1 MSDNPSSSPESV
13 KNFHKSPPPSPIKGE
28 GVSSLFQYGYPLPW
42 RERVGVRGFISFFLH
57 FPFSKEGKFF
67 LFFLI
72 LFVFPLPSHSTNLYK
87 YHQVSMGTVIE
98 ITLLT
103 DREEVARKAS
113 LQAFQEIRRIEEW
126 MSPWKEKSDVS
137 RLNRSAGKE
146 WTSVSPET
154 FQVLKKGQ
162 GLSERSEG
170 GFDITIAPLSDLWR
184 KARENGIPPPL
195 EEVRK
200 RLSLVNFRD
209 LWLRPEGKAFLKKEG
224 MAIDLG
230 GIAKGY
236 AVDRASERLFALGV
250 QHFIVNAGGDVR
262 TRGFKKDR
270 PWSIGIQHPRAP
282 EKLLAVLSVS
292 DAAMATSGDYERFF
306 FHQGKRYHHLL
317 NPKTG
322 FPAEECQSVTVLS
335 KEATLADGLSTAI
348 FVLGPERGVALC
360 QTMEGVECLMVDKNG
375 KVLMTPG
382 LKDLISFNP
391 S

>member
-1 MSDNPSSSPESV
+1 MSSSWTKERCL
-13 KNFHKSPPPSPIKGE
+13 G
-28 GVSSLFQYGYPLPW
+28 LPLH
-42 RERVGVRGFISFFLH
+42 LL
-57 FPFSKEGKFF
+57 
-67 LFFLI
+67 LFFFWVDPI
-72 LFVFPLPSHSTNLYK
+72 LCHAIDLHS
-87 YHQVSMGTVIE
+87 YHQVSLGTVIE
-98 ITLLT
+98 ITLLS
-103 DREEVARKAS
+103 DREEAARKAS

-146 WTSVSPET
+146 WTTVSPET

-162 GLSERSEG
+162 RLSERSAG
-170 GFDITIAPLSDLWR
+170 GFDMTIAPLSDLWR
-184 KARENGIPPPL
+184 KAREKGIPPPL

-209 LWLRPEGKAFLKKEG
+209 LWLHPEGKAFLKKAG

-236 AVDRASERLFALGV
+236 AVDRASERLIGLGV
-250 QHFIVNAGGDVR
+250 QHFIVNAGGDLR

-282 EKLLAVLSVS
+282 ERLLAMLSVS
-292 DAAMATSGDYERFF
+292 DSAMATSGDYERFF

-317 NPKTG
+317 HPKTG

-335 KEATLADGLSTAI
+335 KEAMLADGLATAI
-348 FVLGPERGVALC
+348 FVLGPEKGFALC
-360 QTMEGVECLMVDKNG
+360 QTIEGAECLMVDKDG
-375 KVLMTPG
+375 KVLMTAG
-382 LKDLISFNP
+382 LKDRISFNP